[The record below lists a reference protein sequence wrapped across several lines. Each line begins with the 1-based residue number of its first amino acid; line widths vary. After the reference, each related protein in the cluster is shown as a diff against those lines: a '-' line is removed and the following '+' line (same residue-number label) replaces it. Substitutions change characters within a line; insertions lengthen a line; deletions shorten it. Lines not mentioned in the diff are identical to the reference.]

1 MMSTQNSLDVVTLGE
16 AMAMFV
22 AAQTGD
28 LAEVE
33 SFTKRIAGAELNV
46 AIGLARLGLNVGWV
60 SRIGND
66 SFGRFTLQQLAKEGV
81 NAQRV
86 TVDGRYPTGFQL
98 KSKNTDGTDPSVEYF
113 RKGSA
118 ASHLSTADFDR
129 DYFAGARHLHLS
141 GVAAALSAE
150 SLELCHFAAA
160 EMRAQGKTISFD
172 PNLRPVLWSS
182 RELMIEQLNKLA
194 CAADWVLPGL
204 KEGQI
209 LTGQSTAEGI
219 ADFYLERGVQAV
231 IIKTG
236 PEGAWFK
243 TAAGDQAAV
252 PAVKVTNVVD
262 TVGAGDGFAVG
273 TLSALLEGKTLLQA
287 VQRGNKIG
295 SLAIQAIGDSE
306 GLPSRAALAE

>member
-60 SRIGND
+60 SRVGND

-129 DYFAGARHLHLS
+129 A
-141 GVAAALSAE
+141 
-150 SLELCHFAAA
+150 
-160 EMRAQGKTISFD
+160 K
-172 PNLRPVLWSS
+172 
-182 RELMIEQLNKLA
+182 
-194 CAADWVLPGL
+194 
-204 KEGQI
+204 
-209 LTGQSTAEGI
+209 
-219 ADFYLERGVQAV
+219 
-231 IIKTG
+231 
-236 PEGAWFK
+236 
-243 TAAGDQAAV
+243 
-252 PAVKVTNVVD
+252 
-262 TVGAGDGFAVG
+262 
-273 TLSALLEGKTLLQA
+273 
-287 VQRGNKIG
+287 
-295 SLAIQAIGDSE
+295 
-306 GLPSRAALAE
+306 

>member
-160 EMRAQGKTISFD
+160 EMRTQGKTISFD